1 MRVLKYNNI
10 CIDETKEIRLES
22 SDDTVSPI
30 EIHTLSESEQTD
42 LDTLIDSY
50 KLYLEAKQKHEEV
63 ASNFWKSETGKKCQI
78 MFAPDPPAMER
89 SLLYEKVHELER
101 RLLREFQIKHKKVE
115 IHGYNQIKA
124 SYTLIMLETQNPPKF
139 VHDFQSQLLAERS
152 VEEIPKLWTN
162 KMALEMKKEVDI
174 LYFQGHVLPPYRLS
188 DMKE

>member
-1 MRVLKYNNI
+1 
-10 CIDETKEIRLES
+10 
-22 SDDTVSPI
+22 
-30 EIHTLSESEQTD
+30 
-42 LDTLIDSY
+42 
-50 KLYLEAKQKHEEV
+50 
-63 ASNFWKSETGKKCQI
+63 
-78 MFAPDPPAMER
+78 MER

-139 VHDFQSQLLAERS
+139 VYDFQSQLLAERS

-162 KMALEMKKEVDI
+162 KMALEMKKEVDV